1 MKKAIFSTEISIL
14 RSTMQRLLRRKA
26 HSNITKILRNTHQAD
41 IALIMRSLNQY
52 DQKKI
57 FSLCPTA
64 VHKARLL
71 EELDESL
78 IGNVLENDSVK
89 NISKIFGYLDTND
102 QATIIG
108 MFQKRKQKEI
118 LKAIEHGDKEDVEEI
133 MSYPDDSAGSIMT
146 KETFTL
152 NQNTTVKESIEKLQ
166 SFPENDKI
174 FYLYVLDNK
183 EKLVG
188 VVSLR
193 TLVTSKNS
201 KKLRE
206 VMIKDIQA
214 ATTSTDQEEVA
225 KKVAQY
231 NYLALPIVNRQNRF
245 LGIVTIDDVVDVIRE
260 EASEDFL
267 QMAGVGKD
275 REILLKSP
283 LENAKSRAPWIL
295 ASLIGGICAAA
306 IISYF
311 NSLLEEI
318 IVLAAFIPVIIGI
331 GGNVGTQSSTIVVR
345 GLATG
350 RVDVSNTIPLILKE
364 LIVGSFLGLIY
375 GSIVGLAADY
385 ITGTDMSN
393 LGLVIGLS
401 IFCSMT
407 IATVV
412 GACVPIILKKFDIDP
427 AISTGPFVTTVI
439 DIIGVALYFFIASI
453 ILIN

>member
-1 MKKAIFSTEISIL
+1 MKKAIFSTEISLL
-14 RSTMQRLLRRKA
+14 RSTMQRLLRRNA
-26 HSNITKILRNTHQAD
+26 YTNITKILRKTHQAD
-41 IALIMRSLNQY
+41 IALIMRSFNQY
-52 DQKKI
+52 DQRRI

-64 VHKARLL
+64 LHKARLL

-78 IGNVLENDSVK
+78 IEKVLENENSK
-89 NISKIFGYLDTND
+89 TISKIFRYLDTND

-108 MFQKRKQKEI
+108 MFPQHKQNEI
-118 LKAIEHGDKEDVEEI
+118 LTMIEIDDKEEVEELL
-133 MSYPDDSAGSIMT
+133 SYPDDSAGSIMT

-152 NQNTTVKESIEKLQ
+152 NQNITVKESIKQLQ

-188 VVSLR
+188 IVSLR

-201 KKLRE
+201 KKLKE
-206 VMIKDIQA
+206 IMIKDIQA
-214 ATTSTDQEEVA
+214 ATTDTDQEEVA

-231 NYLALPIVNRQNRF
+231 NYLALPVVNRQNRF
-245 LGIVTIDDVVDVIRE
+245 LGIVTIDDVVDIIRE

-283 LENAKSRAPWIL
+283 LENAQSRAPWIL
-295 ASLIGGICAAA
+295 ASLIGGVCAAA

-311 NSLLEEI
+311 NNLLEQI
-318 IVLAAFIPVIIGI
+318 IILAAFIPVIIGI

-350 RVDVSNTIPLILKE
+350 RVDVANTIPLILKE
-364 LIVGSFLGLIY
+364 VVVGSLLGATYGLII
-375 GSIVGLAADY
+375 GFASEY
-385 ITGTDMSN
+385 ISGNTTTN
-393 LGLVIGLS
+393 LGVVIGLS

-407 IATVV
+407 IATAV
-412 GACVPIILKKFDIDP
+412 GASVPLILKKLNYDP
-427 AISTGPFVTTVI
+427 AISTGPFVTTAI
-439 DIIGVALYFFIASI
+439 DIIGVALYFLIAST

>member
-1 MKKAIFSTEISIL
+1 MKKAIFSTEISLL
-14 RSTMQRLLRRKA
+14 RSTMQRLLRRNA
-26 HSNITKILRNTHQAD
+26 YTNITKILRKTHQAD
-41 IALIMRSLNQY
+41 IALIMRSFNQY
-52 DQKKI
+52 DQRRI

-64 VHKARLL
+64 LHKARLL

-78 IGNVLENDSVK
+78 IEKVLENENSK
-89 NISKIFGYLDTND
+89 TISKIFRYLDTND

-108 MFQKRKQKEI
+108 MFPQHKQNEI
-118 LKAIEHGDKEDVEEI
+118 LTMIEIDDKEEVEELL
-133 MSYPDDSAGSIMT
+133 SYPDDSAGSIMT

-152 NQNTTVKESIEKLQ
+152 NQNITVKESIKQLQ

-201 KKLRE
+201 KKLKE
-206 VMIKDIQA
+206 IMIKDIQA
-214 ATTSTDQEEVA
+214 ATTDTDQEEVA

-231 NYLALPIVNRQNRF
+231 NYLALPVVNRQNRF
-245 LGIVTIDDVVDVIRE
+245 LGIVTIDDVVDIIRE

-283 LENAKSRAPWIL
+283 LENAQSRAPWIF
-295 ASLIGGICAAA
+295 ASLIGGVCAAA

-311 NSLLEEI
+311 NNLLEQI
-318 IVLAAFIPVIIGI
+318 IILAAFIPVIIGI

-350 RVDVSNTIPLILKE
+350 RVDVANTIPLIVKE
-364 LIVGSFLGLIY
+364 VIVGSLLGATYGLII
-375 GSIVGLAADY
+375 GFASEY
-385 ITGTDMSN
+385 ITGNTTTN
-393 LGLVIGLS
+393 LGVVIGLS

-407 IATVV
+407 IATAV
-412 GACVPIILKKFDIDP
+412 GASVPLILKKLNYDP
-427 AISTGPFVTTVI
+427 AISTGPFVTTAI
-439 DIIGVALYFFIASI
+439 DIIGVALYFLIAST

>member
-1 MKKAIFSTEISIL
+1 MFSEEKQNEIF
-14 RSTMQRLLRRKA
+14 K
-26 HSNITKILRNTHQAD
+26 
-41 IALIMRSLNQY
+41 
-52 DQKKI
+52 
-57 FSLCPTA
+57 
-64 VHKARLL
+64 
-71 EELDESL
+71 
-78 IGNVLENDSVK
+78 
-89 NISKIFGYLDTND
+89 
-102 QATIIG
+102 TI
-108 MFQKRKQKEI
+108 EDD
-118 LKAIEHGDKEDVEEI
+118 DKEEVEEI

-152 NQNTTVKESIEKLQ
+152 NQNTSVKDSITKLQ

-174 FYLYVLDNK
+174 FYLYVLDTK
-183 EKLVG
+183 QKLVG

-201 KKLRE
+201 KKLKDI
-206 VMIKDIQA
+206 MIKDIQA
-214 ATTSTDQEEVA
+214 ASTDTDQEEVA

-231 NYLALPIVNRQNRF
+231 NYLALPVVNRQNKF
-245 LGIVTIDDVVDVIRE
+245 LGIVTIDDVVDIIRE

-283 LENAKSRAPWIL
+283 FENAQSRAPWIL

-311 NSLLEEI
+311 NNLLEQI

-350 RVDVSNTIPLILKE
+350 RVDVTNTIPLILKE
-364 LIVGSFLGLIY
+364 VIVGSLLGTAY
-375 GSIVGLAADY
+375 GLLVGLASEY
-385 ITGTDMSN
+385 ITGNSMTN
-393 LGLVIGLS
+393 IGFVIGLS

-407 IATVV
+407 IATAV
-412 GACVPIILKKFDIDP
+412 GASVPIVLKKLNFDP
-427 AISTGPFVTTVI
+427 AISTGPFVTTAI
-439 DIIGVALYFFIASI
+439 DIIGVALYFIIAVSYTH
-453 ILIN
+453 LTLPTKA